1 MTVVAIFGGVVAL
14 SVIAAL
20 LQAGVVYSARTSIL
34 QFVPGDSYIRLA
46 LLHPDLALSRVLD
59 RIARNPVRWALAQV
73 ALGVLFGGIT
83 FSLVEH
89 GQSIPD
95 GLWWAFVS
103 MSTVGYGDL
112 SPATD
117 FERFLAVFVIANG
130 IAATAIL
137 TAALAGRI
145 TERRMATHNVIETP
159 ELGDDI
165 ELLRNNLREHY
176 EDFDAHCERL
186 QILVNHPRVV
196 KALREVH
203 SEGGTS

>member
-1 MTVVAIFGGVVAL
+1 MIFVAILGGAVVCAMI
-14 SVIAAL
+14 VAF
-20 LQAGVVYSARTSIL
+20 LQAGVVYTARSSIL
-34 QFVPGDSYIRLA
+34 SYFPGESYIRLV
-46 LLHPDLALSRVLD
+46 LLHPDLAFARVLD

-103 MSTVGYGDL
+103 MSTVGYGDI
-112 SPATD
+112 SPKSD

-145 TERRMATHNVIETP
+145 AERRMAHHEVIETP

-165 ELLRNNLREHY
+165 ELLRQSLRDHY
-176 EDFDAHCERL
+176 ADFDAHCERL

-196 KALREVH
+196 EALREVH